1 MPISLIELSAEVLLE
16 ITSNVRNLDLDN
28 FTSTCRFIRSL
39 AANSLRTHQERK
51 ALYAKITYGDSSRND
66 ARTTWMHPTF
76 MLRDFLREDLFCYPR
91 KLSIYDHS
99 YSGADWEDSRNYD
112 SDDNVSITSQLSEVS
127 KALVC
132 VSEHLK
138 LSMIPVF
145 QQMDGDEDLTCDIL
159 EKGDIGATLGLLLNH
174 LPNLTTLSITDF
186 NEQSNGMG
194 NLKQIL
200 DSILADSNDRTR
212 TAAMGPTQP
221 LGKLRQV
228 HFTRS
233 DQGMEGDLWDLE
245 MWSPLFYL
253 PSVRSVSAEYVRAG
267 DAIFNYPGVN
277 SAIEQLVFKDCE
289 LNVQSFD
296 TYLKDIKHLRH
307 FESHHQESSQS
318 NPRMIVQ
325 KLQKYA
331 SHSLQYLKISDTSQN
346 ADHAGDGR
354 FFVGSLKAFQ
364 NLKTISLEGFMFI
377 EPSVPEKDVASKT
390 GSAPAGRY
398 CNLTDVLPTSAVDVY
413 FLPRYADEVPGV
425 DSVAAL
431 AMLQKLQ
438 GSKAEFL
445 PYLKSI
451 AILCD
456 VGLHKIKCSAVMKS
470 CRDAGVEVSD
480 ELEILN

>member
-1 MPISLIELSAEVLLE
+1 MPISLVQLPAEVLHE
-16 ITSNVRNLDLDN
+16 IISNVRNADLDN
-28 FTSTCRFIRSL
+28 FTATCRIVRSL
-39 AANSLRTHQERK
+39 AAKSLRTHQERK
-51 ALYAKITYGDSSRND
+51 ALYANITYGDSSRND
-66 ARTTWMHPTF
+66 ARTIWVHPTF
-76 MLRDFLREDLFCYPR
+76 MLRDLLDEDLFCYPR
-91 KLSIYDHS
+91 KLSIYDDI
-99 YSGADWEDSRNYD
+99 YLGADWEDSRSYD
-112 SDDNVSITSQLSEVS
+112 SDDTSEVS

-138 LSMIPVF
+138 PSMIPAF
-145 QQMDGDEDLTCDIL
+145 QQVDGDEDLTCDIL
-159 EKGDIGATLGLLLNH
+159 QKGDIGATLGLLLIL

-200 DSILADSNDRTR
+200 DIILADSNDRTR

-221 LGKLRQV
+221 LSKLRHV

-245 MWSPLFYL
+245 MWAPLFYL
-253 PSVRSVSAEYVRAG
+253 PSVRSVRAEYIRASDG
-267 DAIFNYPGVN
+267 IFNFFRVD

-289 LNVQSFD
+289 VNNQSFD

-307 FESHHQESSQS
+307 FESQHQESSQS

-325 KLQKYA
+325 KLEKYA

-346 ADHAGDGR
+346 AEHAGDGR

-364 NLKTISLEGFMFI
+364 NLKTISLEGFMLI
-377 EPSVPEKDVASKT
+377 EPSIPEKDVASKT

-398 CNLTDVLPTSAVDVY
+398 CNLTDMLPRCAVDVC
-413 FLPRYADEVPGV
+413 FLPRYADEVLRV

-431 AMLQKLQ
+431 AMLQNLQ
-438 GSKAEFL
+438 GSIPEF
-445 PYLKSI
+445 YLKSI
-451 AILCD
+451 AFTCD
-456 VGLHKIKCSAVMKS
+456 VDLHQIK
-470 CRDAGVEVSD
+470 GFGGH
-480 ELEILN
+480 EILQGRRSGSFR